1 MTRGA
6 QRLLA
11 AALLAAAAAG
21 SGCGQR
27 GPLALPDS
35 ARPVQRVE
43 SPAPA
48 GSAPQAPR
56 EQRDEEN
63 GENER

>member
-21 SGCGQR
+21 NGCGQR

-43 SPAPA
+43 GPAPA
-48 GSAPQAPR
+48 QAPR
-56 EQRDEEN
+56 ETTDEEN

>member
-1 MTRGA
+1 MAGGA
-6 QRLLA
+6 QRLLV
-11 AALLAAAAAG
+11 AALLAAAAAAG
-21 SGCGQR
+21 GCGQR

-43 SPAPA
+43 PAP
-48 GSAPQAPR
+48 GSGSQAPR
-56 EQRDEEN
+56 ESTDEEN